1 MPNIGAFIAW
11 GIITAL
17 FIPTGWLPNET
28 LAKLV
33 GPMITYLLP
42 LLIGYTGGR
51 LVGGDRGGVV
61 GAITTMGVI
70 VGADMPMFLG
80 AMIAGPLGGWAIKHF
95 DRWVDGKIKS
105 GFEMLVNNFSAGIIG
120 MLLAILAFLGIGPL
134 VEVLSKLLAAGVH
147 VMVTNNL
154 LPLASIFVEPAKI
167 LFLNNAINHGIF
179 SPLGIQQAT
188 EAGKS
193 VFFLIEANPGPGMG
207 VLMAYMFFGRGSA
220 KQSAGGAAI
229 IARIIVR
236 DNWSGDELARRL
248 SVLSIAF
255 ITALGGGQFIGG
267 LLSQYSHWQMGFVLM
282 GATGLAILALMVT
295 LPLEA
300 GRAREP
306 RPAMAATYF
315 AILRRPGFFWPAC
328 VGGLGFATTVT
339 LQEVSPFV
347 MQQGFGLNVTAFGAL
362 GLVIGVAYFSGA
374 LTVNRTVARVGG
386 KKLMQTGSGIVALA
400 TAAILL
406 LWWSG
411 ILAGLSGMALFIALY
426 CLTIFGQAVLFPN
439 SMAMAVSDAKEYG
452 AYAMA
457 LCGFLQ
463 QCLAGVAAA
472 GAVLLE
478 HHGLWALAIALL
490 GLGGWLMVKLRM

>member
-1 MPNIGAFIAW
+1 MNKAACVKRSGLW
-11 GIITAL
+11 S
-17 FIPTGWLPNET
+17 IPARTMT
-28 LAKLV
+28 LACLLV
-33 GPMITYLLP
+33 FMAQMATTVYLPSLP
-42 LLIGYTGGR
+42 TVMREL
-51 LVGGDRGGVV
+51 
-61 GAITTMGVI
+61 TMSRR
-70 VGADMPMFLG
+70 AT
-80 AMIAGPLGGWAIKHF
+80 
-95 DRWVDGKIKS
+95 
-105 GFEMLVNNFSAGIIG
+105 E
-120 MLLAILAFLGIGPL
+120 
-134 VEVLSKLLAAGVH
+134 LSI
-147 VMVTNNL
+147 
-154 LPLASIFVEPAKI
+154 SIFVIGAALPVLFWGAAADRFGRRAPLTLS
-167 LFLNNAINHGIF
+167 LFLFIGCSGLLALCSNGAE
-179 SPLGIQQAT
+179 LLTLRALQ
-188 EAGKS
+188 
-193 VFFLIEANPGPGMG
+193 G
-207 VLMAYMFFGRGSA
+207 VG
-220 KQSAGGAAI
+220 AGGAAI

-282 GATGLAILALMVT
+282 GATGLTVLALMAT

-300 GRAREP
+300 GRARGP

-362 GLVIGVAYFSGA
+362 GLVIGIAYFSGA

-411 ILAGLSGMALFIALY
+411 VLAGLSGMAVFIALY

-490 GLGGWLMVKLRM
+490 GLAGWLMVKLRM

>member
-1 MPNIGAFIAW
+1 MTKAVCVKRSGLW
-11 GIITAL
+11 S
-17 FIPTGWLPNET
+17 IPARTMT
-28 LAKLV
+28 LACLLV
-33 GPMITYLLP
+33 FMAQMATTVYLPSLP
-42 LLIGYTGGR
+42 TVMREL
-51 LVGGDRGGVV
+51 
-61 GAITTMGVI
+61 
-70 VGADMPMFLG
+70 
-80 AMIAGPLGGWAIKHF
+80 AMSRRAT
-95 DRWVDGKIKS
+95 
-105 GFEMLVNNFSAGIIG
+105 E
-120 MLLAILAFLGIGPL
+120 
-134 VEVLSKLLAAGVH
+134 LSI
-147 VMVTNNL
+147 
-154 LPLASIFVEPAKI
+154 SIFVIGAALPV
-167 LFLNNAINHGIF
+167 LFWGA
-179 SPLGIQQAT
+179 A
-188 EAGKS
+188 ADR
-193 VFFLIEANPGPGMG
+193 
-207 VLMAYMFFGRGSA
+207 FGRRAPLTLSLLLFIGCSGLLA
-220 KQSAGGAAI
+220 LCSNGTQLLALRALQGVGAGGAAI

-282 GATGLAILALMVT
+282 GATGLAILALMAT

-300 GRAREP
+300 GRARGP

-374 LTVNRTVARVGG
+374 LAVNRTVARVGG

-439 SMAMAVSDAKEYG
+439 SMAMAVSDAKEHG

-490 GLGGWLMVKLRM
+490 GLAGWLMVKLRM

>member
-1 MPNIGAFIAW
+1 MTKAVCVKRSGLW
-11 GIITAL
+11 S
-17 FIPTGWLPNET
+17 IPARTMT
-28 LAKLV
+28 LACLLV
-33 GPMITYLLP
+33 FMAQMATTVYLPSLP
-42 LLIGYTGGR
+42 TVMREL
-51 LVGGDRGGVV
+51 
-61 GAITTMGVI
+61 
-70 VGADMPMFLG
+70 
-80 AMIAGPLGGWAIKHF
+80 AMSRRAT
-95 DRWVDGKIKS
+95 
-105 GFEMLVNNFSAGIIG
+105 E
-120 MLLAILAFLGIGPL
+120 
-134 VEVLSKLLAAGVH
+134 LSI
-147 VMVTNNL
+147 
-154 LPLASIFVEPAKI
+154 SIFVIGAALPV
-167 LFLNNAINHGIF
+167 LFWGA
-179 SPLGIQQAT
+179 A
-188 EAGKS
+188 ADR
-193 VFFLIEANPGPGMG
+193 
-207 VLMAYMFFGRGSA
+207 FGRRAPLTLSLVLFIGCSGLLA
-220 KQSAGGAAI
+220 LCSNGTQLLALRALQGVGAGGAAI

-282 GATGLAILALMVT
+282 GATGLIILALMAT

-300 GRAREP
+300 GRAGGV

-439 SMAMAVSDAKEYG
+439 SMAMAVSDAKEHG

-490 GLGGWLMVKLRM
+490 GLAGWLMVKLRM

>member
-1 MPNIGAFIAW
+1 MNKAACVKRSGLW
-11 GIITAL
+11 S
-17 FIPTGWLPNET
+17 IPARTMT
-28 LAKLV
+28 LACLLV
-33 GPMITYLLP
+33 FMAQMATTVYLPSLP
-42 LLIGYTGGR
+42 TVMREL
-51 LVGGDRGGVV
+51 
-61 GAITTMGVI
+61 
-70 VGADMPMFLG
+70 
-80 AMIAGPLGGWAIKHF
+80 AMSRRAT
-95 DRWVDGKIKS
+95 
-105 GFEMLVNNFSAGIIG
+105 E
-120 MLLAILAFLGIGPL
+120 
-134 VEVLSKLLAAGVH
+134 LSI
-147 VMVTNNL
+147 
-154 LPLASIFVEPAKI
+154 SIFVIGAALPV
-167 LFLNNAINHGIF
+167 LFWGA
-179 SPLGIQQAT
+179 A
-188 EAGKS
+188 ADR
-193 VFFLIEANPGPGMG
+193 
-207 VLMAYMFFGRGSA
+207 FGRRAPLTFSLLLFIGCSGLLA
-220 KQSAGGAAI
+220 LCSNGAQLLTLRALQGVGAGGAAI

-255 ITALGGGQFIGG
+255 ITALGGGQFVGG

-282 GATGLAILALMVT
+282 GATGLAILALMAT

-300 GRAREP
+300 GRARGP
-306 RPAMAATYF
+306 RPAMATTYF

-362 GLVIGVAYFSGA
+362 GLVIGIAYFSGA

-386 KKLMQTGSGIVALA
+386 KKLMQIGSGIVALA

-411 ILAGLSGMALFIALY
+411 ILTGLSGMALFIALY
-426 CLTIFGQAVLFPN
+426 CLAIFGQAVLFPN

>member
-1 MPNIGAFIAW
+1 MNKAACVKRSGLW
-11 GIITAL
+11 S
-17 FIPTGWLPNET
+17 IPARTMT
-28 LAKLV
+28 LACLLV
-33 GPMITYLLP
+33 FMAQMATTVYLPSLP
-42 LLIGYTGGR
+42 TVMREL
-51 LVGGDRGGVV
+51 
-61 GAITTMGVI
+61 TMSRR
-70 VGADMPMFLG
+70 AT
-80 AMIAGPLGGWAIKHF
+80 
-95 DRWVDGKIKS
+95 
-105 GFEMLVNNFSAGIIG
+105 E
-120 MLLAILAFLGIGPL
+120 
-134 VEVLSKLLAAGVH
+134 LSI
-147 VMVTNNL
+147 
-154 LPLASIFVEPAKI
+154 SIFVIGAALPVLFWGAAADRFGRRAPLTLS
-167 LFLNNAINHGIF
+167 LFLFIGCSGLLALCSNGAE
-179 SPLGIQQAT
+179 LLTLRALQ
-188 EAGKS
+188 
-193 VFFLIEANPGPGMG
+193 G
-207 VLMAYMFFGRGSA
+207 VG
-220 KQSAGGAAI
+220 AGGAAI

-282 GATGLAILALMVT
+282 AATGLTVLALMVT

-300 GRAREP
+300 GRARGP

-362 GLVIGVAYFSGA
+362 GLVIGIAYFSGA

-411 ILAGLSGMALFIALY
+411 ILAGLSGMVVFIALY

-490 GLGGWLMVKLRM
+490 GLAGWLMVKLRM

>member
-1 MPNIGAFIAW
+1 M
-11 GIITAL
+11 
-17 FIPTGWLPNET
+17 T
-28 LAKLV
+28 LACLLV
-33 GPMITYLLP
+33 FMAQMATTVYLPSLP
-42 LLIGYTGGR
+42 TVMREL
-51 LVGGDRGGVV
+51 
-61 GAITTMGVI
+61 
-70 VGADMPMFLG
+70 
-80 AMIAGPLGGWAIKHF
+80 AMSRRAT
-95 DRWVDGKIKS
+95 
-105 GFEMLVNNFSAGIIG
+105 E
-120 MLLAILAFLGIGPL
+120 
-134 VEVLSKLLAAGVH
+134 LSI
-147 VMVTNNL
+147 
-154 LPLASIFVEPAKI
+154 SIFVIGAALPVLFWGAAADRFGRRAPLTLS
-167 LFLNNAINHGIF
+167 LFLFIGCSGLLALCSNGAQ
-179 SPLGIQQAT
+179 LLALRALQ
-188 EAGKS
+188 
-193 VFFLIEANPGPGMG
+193 G
-207 VLMAYMFFGRGSA
+207 VG
-220 KQSAGGAAI
+220 AGGAAI

-255 ITALGGGQFIGG
+255 ITALGGGQFVGG

-282 GATGLAILALMVT
+282 GATGLAILALMAT

-300 GRAREP
+300 GRTRGP

-362 GLVIGVAYFSGA
+362 GLVIGIAYFSGA

-400 TAAILL
+400 TVAILL

-439 SMAMAVSDAKEYG
+439 SMAMAVSDAKEHG

-463 QCLAGVAAA
+463 QCLAGIAAA

-490 GLGGWLMVKLRM
+490 GLAGWLMVKLRM

>member
-1 MPNIGAFIAW
+1 MTKAVCVKRSCLW
-11 GIITAL
+11 S
-17 FIPTGWLPNET
+17 IPARTMT
-28 LAKLV
+28 LACLLV
-33 GPMITYLLP
+33 FMAQMATTVYLPSLP
-42 LLIGYTGGR
+42 TVMREL
-51 LVGGDRGGVV
+51 
-61 GAITTMGVI
+61 
-70 VGADMPMFLG
+70 
-80 AMIAGPLGGWAIKHF
+80 AMSRRAT
-95 DRWVDGKIKS
+95 
-105 GFEMLVNNFSAGIIG
+105 E
-120 MLLAILAFLGIGPL
+120 
-134 VEVLSKLLAAGVH
+134 LSI
-147 VMVTNNL
+147 
-154 LPLASIFVEPAKI
+154 SIFVIGAALPV
-167 LFLNNAINHGIF
+167 LFWGA
-179 SPLGIQQAT
+179 A
-188 EAGKS
+188 ADR
-193 VFFLIEANPGPGMG
+193 
-207 VLMAYMFFGRGSA
+207 FGRRAPLTLSLLLFIGCSGLLA
-220 KQSAGGAAI
+220 LCSNGTQLLALRALQGVGAGGAAI

-282 GATGLAILALMVT
+282 GATGLAILALMAT

-300 GRAREP
+300 GRARGP

-374 LTVNRTVARVGG
+374 LAVNRTVARVGG

-439 SMAMAVSDAKEYG
+439 SMAMAVSDAKEHG

-490 GLGGWLMVKLRM
+490 GLAGWLMVKLRM

>member
-1 MPNIGAFIAW
+1 M
-11 GIITAL
+11 
-17 FIPTGWLPNET
+17 T
-28 LAKLV
+28 LACLLV
-33 GPMITYLLP
+33 FMAQMATTVYLPSLP
-42 LLIGYTGGR
+42 TVMREL
-51 LVGGDRGGVV
+51 
-61 GAITTMGVI
+61 
-70 VGADMPMFLG
+70 
-80 AMIAGPLGGWAIKHF
+80 AMSRRAT
-95 DRWVDGKIKS
+95 
-105 GFEMLVNNFSAGIIG
+105 E
-120 MLLAILAFLGIGPL
+120 
-134 VEVLSKLLAAGVH
+134 LSI
-147 VMVTNNL
+147 
-154 LPLASIFVEPAKI
+154 SIFVIGAALPVLFWGAAADRFGRRAPLTLS
-167 LFLNNAINHGIF
+167 LFLFIGCSGLLALCSNGAQ
-179 SPLGIQQAT
+179 LLTLRALQ
-188 EAGKS
+188 
-193 VFFLIEANPGPGMG
+193 G
-207 VLMAYMFFGRGSA
+207 VG
-220 KQSAGGAAI
+220 AGGAAI

-267 LLSQYSHWQMGFVLM
+267 LLSQYAHWQMGFVLM
-282 GATGLAILALMVT
+282 GATGLIILVLMAT

-300 GRAREP
+300 GRAGGV

-328 VGGLGFATTVT
+328 VGGLGFATMVT

-347 MQQGFGLNVTAFGAL
+347 MQQEFGLNVTAFGAL

-374 LTVNRTVARVGG
+374 LTVNRTVAHLGG
-386 KKLMQTGSGIVALA
+386 KKLMQAGSGIVALA

-411 ILAGLSGMALFIALY
+411 VLAGLSGMALFIALY

>member
-1 MPNIGAFIAW
+1 MTKAACVKRSGLW
-11 GIITAL
+11 S
-17 FIPTGWLPNET
+17 IPARTMT
-28 LAKLV
+28 LACLLV
-33 GPMITYLLP
+33 FMAQMATTVYLPSLP
-42 LLIGYTGGR
+42 TVMREL
-51 LVGGDRGGVV
+51 
-61 GAITTMGVI
+61 
-70 VGADMPMFLG
+70 
-80 AMIAGPLGGWAIKHF
+80 AMSRRAT
-95 DRWVDGKIKS
+95 
-105 GFEMLVNNFSAGIIG
+105 E
-120 MLLAILAFLGIGPL
+120 
-134 VEVLSKLLAAGVH
+134 LSI
-147 VMVTNNL
+147 
-154 LPLASIFVEPAKI
+154 SIFVIGAALPV
-167 LFLNNAINHGIF
+167 LFWGA
-179 SPLGIQQAT
+179 A
-188 EAGKS
+188 ADR
-193 VFFLIEANPGPGMG
+193 
-207 VLMAYMFFGRGSA
+207 FGRRAPLTLSLLLFIGCSGLLA
-220 KQSAGGAAI
+220 LCSNGAQLLALRALQGVGAGGAAI

-255 ITALGGGQFIGG
+255 ITALGGGQFVGG

-282 GATGLAILALMVT
+282 GATGLAILALMAT

-300 GRAREP
+300 GRDRGP
-306 RPAMAATYF
+306 RPAMTATYF

-362 GLVIGVAYFSGA
+362 GLVIGI
-374 LTVNRTVARVGG
+374 
-386 KKLMQTGSGIVALA
+386 GIVALA
-400 TAAILL
+400 TVAILI

-490 GLGGWLMVKLRM
+490 GLAGWLMVKLRM

>member
-1 MPNIGAFIAW
+1 M
-11 GIITAL
+11 
-17 FIPTGWLPNET
+17 T
-28 LAKLV
+28 LACLLV
-33 GPMITYLLP
+33 FMAQMATTVYLPSLP
-42 LLIGYTGGR
+42 TVMREL
-51 LVGGDRGGVV
+51 
-61 GAITTMGVI
+61 
-70 VGADMPMFLG
+70 
-80 AMIAGPLGGWAIKHF
+80 AMSRRAT
-95 DRWVDGKIKS
+95 
-105 GFEMLVNNFSAGIIG
+105 E
-120 MLLAILAFLGIGPL
+120 
-134 VEVLSKLLAAGVH
+134 LSI
-147 VMVTNNL
+147 
-154 LPLASIFVEPAKI
+154 SIFVIGAALPV
-167 LFLNNAINHGIF
+167 LFWGA
-179 SPLGIQQAT
+179 A
-188 EAGKS
+188 ADR
-193 VFFLIEANPGPGMG
+193 
-207 VLMAYMFFGRGSA
+207 FGRRAPLTLSLLLFIGCSGLLA
-220 KQSAGGAAI
+220 LCSNGTQLLALRALQGVGAGGAAI

-255 ITALGGGQFIGG
+255 ITALGGGQFVGG

-300 GRAREP
+300 GRARGP

-339 LQEVSPFV
+339 LQEASPFV

-411 ILAGLSGMALFIALY
+411 ILAGLSGMAVFIALY

-439 SMAMAVSDAKEYG
+439 SMAMAVSDAKEHG

-490 GLGGWLMVKLRM
+490 GLAGWLMVKLRM

>member
-1 MPNIGAFIAW
+1 MNKAACVKRSGLW
-11 GIITAL
+11 S
-17 FIPTGWLPNET
+17 IPARTMT
-28 LAKLV
+28 LACLLV
-33 GPMITYLLP
+33 FMAQMATTVYLPSLP
-42 LLIGYTGGR
+42 TVMHEL
-51 LVGGDRGGVV
+51 
-61 GAITTMGVI
+61 
-70 VGADMPMFLG
+70 
-80 AMIAGPLGGWAIKHF
+80 AMSRRAT
-95 DRWVDGKIKS
+95 
-105 GFEMLVNNFSAGIIG
+105 E
-120 MLLAILAFLGIGPL
+120 
-134 VEVLSKLLAAGVH
+134 LSI
-147 VMVTNNL
+147 
-154 LPLASIFVEPAKI
+154 SIFVIGAALPV
-167 LFLNNAINHGIF
+167 LFWGA
-179 SPLGIQQAT
+179 A
-188 EAGKS
+188 ADR
-193 VFFLIEANPGPGMG
+193 
-207 VLMAYMFFGRGSA
+207 FGRRAPLMLSLLLFIGCSGLLA
-220 KQSAGGAAI
+220 LCSNGTQLLTLRALQGVGAGGAAI

-255 ITALGGGQFIGG
+255 ITALGGGQFVGG

-282 GATGLAILALMVT
+282 GVTGLAILALMAT

-300 GRAREP
+300 GRACGP

-328 VGGLGFATTVT
+328 AGGLGFATTVT

-362 GLVIGVAYFSGA
+362 GLVLGIAYFSGA

-406 LWWSG
+406 LWWSD
-411 ILAGLSGMALFIALY
+411 ILVGLSGMALFIALY

-463 QCLAGVAAA
+463 QSLAGVAAA

-490 GLGGWLMVKLRM
+490 GLAGWLMVKLRM

>member
-1 MPNIGAFIAW
+1 M
-11 GIITAL
+11 
-17 FIPTGWLPNET
+17 T
-28 LAKLV
+28 LACLLV
-33 GPMITYLLP
+33 FMAQMATTVYLPSLP
-42 LLIGYTGGR
+42 TVMREL
-51 LVGGDRGGVV
+51 
-61 GAITTMGVI
+61 
-70 VGADMPMFLG
+70 
-80 AMIAGPLGGWAIKHF
+80 AMSRRAT
-95 DRWVDGKIKS
+95 
-105 GFEMLVNNFSAGIIG
+105 E
-120 MLLAILAFLGIGPL
+120 
-134 VEVLSKLLAAGVH
+134 LSI
-147 VMVTNNL
+147 
-154 LPLASIFVEPAKI
+154 SIFVIGAALPV
-167 LFLNNAINHGIF
+167 LFWGA
-179 SPLGIQQAT
+179 A
-188 EAGKS
+188 ADR
-193 VFFLIEANPGPGMG
+193 
-207 VLMAYMFFGRGSA
+207 FGRRAPLTLSLLLFIGCSGLLA
-220 KQSAGGAAI
+220 LCSNGTQLLALRALQGVGAGGAAI

-255 ITALGGGQFIGG
+255 ITALGGGQFVGG

-282 GATGLAILALMVT
+282 GATGLAILALMAT

-300 GRAREP
+300 GRDRGP
-306 RPAMAATYF
+306 RPAMTATYF

-362 GLVIGVAYFSGA
+362 GLVIGIAYFSGA
-374 LTVNRTVARVGG
+374 LTVNRRVARVGG

-400 TAAILL
+400 TVAILI

-478 HHGLWALAIALL
+478 HHGLWALALAIALL
-490 GLGGWLMVKLRM
+490 GLAGWLMVKLRM

>member
-1 MPNIGAFIAW
+1 MTKAVCVKRSGLW
-11 GIITAL
+11 S
-17 FIPTGWLPNET
+17 IPARTMT
-28 LAKLV
+28 LACLLV
-33 GPMITYLLP
+33 FMAQMATTVYLPSLP
-42 LLIGYTGGR
+42 AVMREL
-51 LVGGDRGGVV
+51 
-61 GAITTMGVI
+61 
-70 VGADMPMFLG
+70 
-80 AMIAGPLGGWAIKHF
+80 AMSRRAT
-95 DRWVDGKIKS
+95 
-105 GFEMLVNNFSAGIIG
+105 E
-120 MLLAILAFLGIGPL
+120 
-134 VEVLSKLLAAGVH
+134 LSI
-147 VMVTNNL
+147 
-154 LPLASIFVEPAKI
+154 SIFVIGAALPV
-167 LFLNNAINHGIF
+167 LFWGA
-179 SPLGIQQAT
+179 A
-188 EAGKS
+188 ADR
-193 VFFLIEANPGPGMG
+193 
-207 VLMAYMFFGRGSA
+207 FGRRAPLTLSLLLFIGCSGLLA
-220 KQSAGGAAI
+220 LCSNGTQLLALRALQGVGAGGAAI

-282 GATGLAILALMVT
+282 GATGLIILALMAT

-300 GRAREP
+300 GRAGGV

>member
-1 MPNIGAFIAW
+1 MTKAVCVKRSGLW
-11 GIITAL
+11 S
-17 FIPTGWLPNET
+17 IPARTMT
-28 LAKLV
+28 LACLLV
-33 GPMITYLLP
+33 FMAQMATTVYLPSLP
-42 LLIGYTGGR
+42 TVMREL
-51 LVGGDRGGVV
+51 
-61 GAITTMGVI
+61 
-70 VGADMPMFLG
+70 
-80 AMIAGPLGGWAIKHF
+80 AMSRRAT
-95 DRWVDGKIKS
+95 
-105 GFEMLVNNFSAGIIG
+105 E
-120 MLLAILAFLGIGPL
+120 
-134 VEVLSKLLAAGVH
+134 LSI
-147 VMVTNNL
+147 
-154 LPLASIFVEPAKI
+154 SIFVIGAALPV
-167 LFLNNAINHGIF
+167 LFWGA
-179 SPLGIQQAT
+179 A
-188 EAGKS
+188 ADR
-193 VFFLIEANPGPGMG
+193 
-207 VLMAYMFFGRGSA
+207 FGRRAPLTLSLLLFIGSSGLLA
-220 KQSAGGAAI
+220 LCSNGTQLLALRALQGVGAGGAAI

-236 DNWSGDELARRL
+236 DHWSGDELARRL

-282 GATGLAILALMVT
+282 GATGLIILALMAT

-300 GRAREP
+300 GRAGGV

-439 SMAMAVSDAKEYG
+439 SMAMAVSDAKEHG

-490 GLGGWLMVKLRM
+490 GLAGWLMVKLRM

>member
-1 MPNIGAFIAW
+1 MNKAACVKRSGLW
-11 GIITAL
+11 S
-17 FIPTGWLPNET
+17 IPARTMT
-28 LAKLV
+28 LACLLV
-33 GPMITYLLP
+33 FMAQMATTVYLPSLP
-42 LLIGYTGGR
+42 TVMREL
-51 LVGGDRGGVV
+51 
-61 GAITTMGVI
+61 
-70 VGADMPMFLG
+70 
-80 AMIAGPLGGWAIKHF
+80 AMSRRAT
-95 DRWVDGKIKS
+95 
-105 GFEMLVNNFSAGIIG
+105 E
-120 MLLAILAFLGIGPL
+120 
-134 VEVLSKLLAAGVH
+134 LSI
-147 VMVTNNL
+147 
-154 LPLASIFVEPAKI
+154 SIFVIGAALPV
-167 LFLNNAINHGIF
+167 LFWGA
-179 SPLGIQQAT
+179 A
-188 EAGKS
+188 ADR
-193 VFFLIEANPGPGMG
+193 
-207 VLMAYMFFGRGSA
+207 FGRRAPLTLSLLLFIGCSGLLA
-220 KQSAGGAAI
+220 LCSNGAQLLALRALQGVGAGGAAI

-255 ITALGGGQFIGG
+255 ITALGGGQFVGG

-282 GATGLAILALMVT
+282 GATGLAILALMAT

-300 GRAREP
+300 GRDRGP
-306 RPAMAATYF
+306 RPAMTATYF

-362 GLVIGVAYFSGA
+362 GLVIGIAYFSGA

-400 TAAILL
+400 TVAILI
-406 LWWSG
+406 LWWSE
-411 ILAGLSGMALFIALY
+411 ILAGLSGMVLFIALY

-490 GLGGWLMVKLRM
+490 GLAGWLMVKLRM

>member
-1 MPNIGAFIAW
+1 MNKAACVKRSGLWP
-11 GIITAL
+11 
-17 FIPTGWLPNET
+17 IPARTMT
-28 LAKLV
+28 LACLLV
-33 GPMITYLLP
+33 FMAQMATTVYLPSLP
-42 LLIGYTGGR
+42 TVMHEL
-51 LVGGDRGGVV
+51 
-61 GAITTMGVI
+61 
-70 VGADMPMFLG
+70 
-80 AMIAGPLGGWAIKHF
+80 AMSRRAT
-95 DRWVDGKIKS
+95 
-105 GFEMLVNNFSAGIIG
+105 E
-120 MLLAILAFLGIGPL
+120 
-134 VEVLSKLLAAGVH
+134 LSI
-147 VMVTNNL
+147 
-154 LPLASIFVEPAKI
+154 SIFVIGAALPV
-167 LFLNNAINHGIF
+167 LFWGA
-179 SPLGIQQAT
+179 A
-188 EAGKS
+188 ADR
-193 VFFLIEANPGPGMG
+193 
-207 VLMAYMFFGRGSA
+207 FGRRAPLMLSLLLFIGCSGLLA
-220 KQSAGGAAI
+220 LCSNGTQLLTLRALQGVGAGGAAI

-255 ITALGGGQFIGG
+255 ITALGGGQFVGG

-282 GATGLAILALMVT
+282 GVTGLAILALMAT

-300 GRAREP
+300 GRACGP

-315 AILRRPGFFWPAC
+315 AILRRPGFFWPTCA
-328 VGGLGFATTVT
+328 GGLGFATTVM

-362 GLVIGVAYFSGA
+362 GLVLGIAYFSGA

-406 LWWSG
+406 LWWSD

-463 QCLAGVAAA
+463 QSLAGVAAA

-490 GLGGWLMVKLRM
+490 GLAGWLMVKLRM

>member
-1 MPNIGAFIAW
+1 MTKAVCVKRSGLW
-11 GIITAL
+11 S
-17 FIPTGWLPNET
+17 IPARTMT
-28 LAKLV
+28 LACLLV
-33 GPMITYLLP
+33 FMAQMATTVYLPSLP
-42 LLIGYTGGR
+42 TVMREL
-51 LVGGDRGGVV
+51 
-61 GAITTMGVI
+61 
-70 VGADMPMFLG
+70 
-80 AMIAGPLGGWAIKHF
+80 AMSRRAT
-95 DRWVDGKIKS
+95 
-105 GFEMLVNNFSAGIIG
+105 E
-120 MLLAILAFLGIGPL
+120 
-134 VEVLSKLLAAGVH
+134 LSI
-147 VMVTNNL
+147 
-154 LPLASIFVEPAKI
+154 SIFVIGAALPV
-167 LFLNNAINHGIF
+167 LFWGA
-179 SPLGIQQAT
+179 A
-188 EAGKS
+188 ADR
-193 VFFLIEANPGPGMG
+193 
-207 VLMAYMFFGRGSA
+207 FGRRAPLTLSLLFFIGCSGLLA
-220 KQSAGGAAI
+220 LCSNGTQLLALRALQGVGAGGAAI

-255 ITALGGGQFIGG
+255 ITALSGGQFIGG

-282 GATGLAILALMVT
+282 GATGLAILALMAT

-306 RPAMAATYF
+306 RPAMATTYF

-400 TAAILL
+400 TVAILL

-411 ILAGLSGMALFIALY
+411 ILAGLSGMTLFIALY

-439 SMAMAVSDAKEYG
+439 SMAMAVSDAKEHG

-490 GLGGWLMVKLRM
+490 GLAGWLMVKLRM

>member
-1 MPNIGAFIAW
+1 MTKAVCVKRSGLW
-11 GIITAL
+11 S
-17 FIPTGWLPNET
+17 IPARTMT
-28 LAKLV
+28 LACLLV
-33 GPMITYLLP
+33 FMAQMATTVYLPSLP
-42 LLIGYTGGR
+42 TVMREL
-51 LVGGDRGGVV
+51 
-61 GAITTMGVI
+61 
-70 VGADMPMFLG
+70 
-80 AMIAGPLGGWAIKHF
+80 AMSRRAT
-95 DRWVDGKIKS
+95 
-105 GFEMLVNNFSAGIIG
+105 E
-120 MLLAILAFLGIGPL
+120 
-134 VEVLSKLLAAGVH
+134 LSI
-147 VMVTNNL
+147 
-154 LPLASIFVEPAKI
+154 SIFVIGAALPV
-167 LFLNNAINHGIF
+167 LFWGA
-179 SPLGIQQAT
+179 A
-188 EAGKS
+188 ADR
-193 VFFLIEANPGPGMG
+193 
-207 VLMAYMFFGRGSA
+207 FGRRAPLTLSLLLFIGCSGLLA
-220 KQSAGGAAI
+220 LCSNGTQLLALRALQGVGAGGAAI

-282 GATGLAILALMVT
+282 GATGLIILALMVT

-300 GRAREP
+300 GRAGGV

-386 KKLMQTGSGIVALA
+386 EKLMQTGSGIVALA

-439 SMAMAVSDAKEYG
+439 SMAMAVSDAKEHG

-490 GLGGWLMVKLRM
+490 GLAGWLMVKLRM

>member
-1 MPNIGAFIAW
+1 M
-11 GIITAL
+11 
-17 FIPTGWLPNET
+17 T
-28 LAKLV
+28 LACLLV
-33 GPMITYLLP
+33 FMAQMATTVYLPSLP
-42 LLIGYTGGR
+42 TVMREL
-51 LVGGDRGGVV
+51 
-61 GAITTMGVI
+61 
-70 VGADMPMFLG
+70 
-80 AMIAGPLGGWAIKHF
+80 AMSRRAT
-95 DRWVDGKIKS
+95 
-105 GFEMLVNNFSAGIIG
+105 E
-120 MLLAILAFLGIGPL
+120 
-134 VEVLSKLLAAGVH
+134 LSI
-147 VMVTNNL
+147 
-154 LPLASIFVEPAKI
+154 SIFVIGAALPV
-167 LFLNNAINHGIF
+167 LFWGA
-179 SPLGIQQAT
+179 A
-188 EAGKS
+188 ADR
-193 VFFLIEANPGPGMG
+193 
-207 VLMAYMFFGRGSA
+207 FGRRAPLTLSLLLFIGCSGLLA
-220 KQSAGGAAI
+220 LCSNGAQLLALRALQGVGAGGAAI

-255 ITALGGGQFIGG
+255 ITALGGGQFVGG

-282 GATGLAILALMVT
+282 GATGLAILALMAT

-300 GRAREP
+300 GRDRGP
-306 RPAMAATYF
+306 RPAMTATYF
-315 AILRRPGFFWPAC
+315 AILQRPGFFWPAC

-362 GLVIGVAYFSGA
+362 GLVIGIAYFSGA

-400 TAAILL
+400 TVTILI

-478 HHGLWALAIALL
+478 HHGLWALAIAVL
-490 GLGGWLMVKLRM
+490 GLAGWLMVKLRM

>member
-1 MPNIGAFIAW
+1 MTKAVCVKRSGLW
-11 GIITAL
+11 S
-17 FIPTGWLPNET
+17 IPARTMT
-28 LAKLV
+28 LACLLV
-33 GPMITYLLP
+33 FMAQMATTVYLPSLP
-42 LLIGYTGGR
+42 TVMREL
-51 LVGGDRGGVV
+51 
-61 GAITTMGVI
+61 
-70 VGADMPMFLG
+70 
-80 AMIAGPLGGWAIKHF
+80 AMSRRAT
-95 DRWVDGKIKS
+95 
-105 GFEMLVNNFSAGIIG
+105 E
-120 MLLAILAFLGIGPL
+120 
-134 VEVLSKLLAAGVH
+134 LSI
-147 VMVTNNL
+147 
-154 LPLASIFVEPAKI
+154 SIFVIGATLPV
-167 LFLNNAINHGIF
+167 LFWGA
-179 SPLGIQQAT
+179 A
-188 EAGKS
+188 
-193 VFFLIEANPGPGMG
+193 VDR
-207 VLMAYMFFGRGSA
+207 FGRRAPLTLSLLLFIGCSGLLA
-220 KQSAGGAAI
+220 LCSNGAELLTLRALQGVGAGGAAI

-255 ITALGGGQFIGG
+255 ITALGGGQFVGG

-282 GATGLAILALMVT
+282 GATGLAILALMAT

-300 GRAREP
+300 GRARGP

-439 SMAMAVSDAKEYG
+439 SMAMAVSDAKEHG

-490 GLGGWLMVKLRM
+490 GLAGWLMVKLRM

>member
-1 MPNIGAFIAW
+1 M
-11 GIITAL
+11 
-17 FIPTGWLPNET
+17 T
-28 LAKLV
+28 LACLLV
-33 GPMITYLLP
+33 FMAQMATTVYLPSLP
-42 LLIGYTGGR
+42 AVMREL
-51 LVGGDRGGVV
+51 
-61 GAITTMGVI
+61 
-70 VGADMPMFLG
+70 
-80 AMIAGPLGGWAIKHF
+80 AMSRRAT
-95 DRWVDGKIKS
+95 
-105 GFEMLVNNFSAGIIG
+105 E
-120 MLLAILAFLGIGPL
+120 
-134 VEVLSKLLAAGVH
+134 LSI
-147 VMVTNNL
+147 
-154 LPLASIFVEPAKI
+154 SIFVIGAALPV
-167 LFLNNAINHGIF
+167 LFWGA
-179 SPLGIQQAT
+179 A
-188 EAGKS
+188 ADR
-193 VFFLIEANPGPGMG
+193 
-207 VLMAYMFFGRGSA
+207 FGRRAPLTLSLLLFIGCSGLLA
-220 KQSAGGAAI
+220 LCSNGTQLLALRALQGVGAGGAAI

-282 GATGLAILALMVT
+282 GATGLIILALMAT

-300 GRAREP
+300 GRAGGV

>member
-1 MPNIGAFIAW
+1 MNKAACVKRGGLW
-11 GIITAL
+11 S
-17 FIPTGWLPNET
+17 IPARTMT
-28 LAKLV
+28 LACLLV
-33 GPMITYLLP
+33 FMAQMATTVYLPSLP
-42 LLIGYTGGR
+42 TVMREL
-51 LVGGDRGGVV
+51 
-61 GAITTMGVI
+61 
-70 VGADMPMFLG
+70 
-80 AMIAGPLGGWAIKHF
+80 AMSRRAT
-95 DRWVDGKIKS
+95 
-105 GFEMLVNNFSAGIIG
+105 E
-120 MLLAILAFLGIGPL
+120 
-134 VEVLSKLLAAGVH
+134 LSI
-147 VMVTNNL
+147 
-154 LPLASIFVEPAKI
+154 SIFVIGAALPVLFWGAAADRFGRRAPLTLS
-167 LFLNNAINHGIF
+167 LFLFIGCSGLLALCSNGAQ
-179 SPLGIQQAT
+179 LLTLRALQ
-188 EAGKS
+188 
-193 VFFLIEANPGPGMG
+193 G
-207 VLMAYMFFGRGSA
+207 VG
-220 KQSAGGAAI
+220 AGGAAI

-255 ITALGGGQFIGG
+255 ITALGGGQFVGG

-282 GATGLAILALMVT
+282 GATGLAILALMAT

-300 GRAREP
+300 GRARGP

-315 AILRRPGFFWPAC
+315 TILRRPGFFWPAC

-362 GLVIGVAYFSGA
+362 GLVIGIAYFSGA

-400 TAAILL
+400 TAAILI

>member
-1 MPNIGAFIAW
+1 MTKAVCVKRSGLW
-11 GIITAL
+11 S
-17 FIPTGWLPNET
+17 IPARTMT
-28 LAKLV
+28 LACLLV
-33 GPMITYLLP
+33 FMAQMATTVYLPSLP
-42 LLIGYTGGR
+42 TVMCEL
-51 LVGGDRGGVV
+51 
-61 GAITTMGVI
+61 
-70 VGADMPMFLG
+70 
-80 AMIAGPLGGWAIKHF
+80 AMSRRAT
-95 DRWVDGKIKS
+95 
-105 GFEMLVNNFSAGIIG
+105 E
-120 MLLAILAFLGIGPL
+120 
-134 VEVLSKLLAAGVH
+134 LSI
-147 VMVTNNL
+147 
-154 LPLASIFVEPAKI
+154 SIFVIGAALPV
-167 LFLNNAINHGIF
+167 LFWGA
-179 SPLGIQQAT
+179 A
-188 EAGKS
+188 ADR
-193 VFFLIEANPGPGMG
+193 
-207 VLMAYMFFGRGSA
+207 FGRRAPLTLSLLLFIGSSGLLA
-220 KQSAGGAAI
+220 LCSNGAELLTLRALQGVGAGGAAI

-282 GATGLAILALMVT
+282 GATGLAILALMAT

-300 GRAREP
+300 GRAGDV

>member
-1 MPNIGAFIAW
+1 MTKAVCVKRSGLW
-11 GIITAL
+11 S
-17 FIPTGWLPNET
+17 IPARTMT
-28 LAKLV
+28 LACLLV
-33 GPMITYLLP
+33 FMAQMATTVYLPSLP
-42 LLIGYTGGR
+42 TVMREL
-51 LVGGDRGGVV
+51 
-61 GAITTMGVI
+61 
-70 VGADMPMFLG
+70 
-80 AMIAGPLGGWAIKHF
+80 AMSRRAT
-95 DRWVDGKIKS
+95 
-105 GFEMLVNNFSAGIIG
+105 E
-120 MLLAILAFLGIGPL
+120 
-134 VEVLSKLLAAGVH
+134 LSI
-147 VMVTNNL
+147 
-154 LPLASIFVEPAKI
+154 SIFVIGAVLPV
-167 LFLNNAINHGIF
+167 LFWGA
-179 SPLGIQQAT
+179 A
-188 EAGKS
+188 ADR
-193 VFFLIEANPGPGMG
+193 
-207 VLMAYMFFGRGSA
+207 FGRRAPLTLSLLLFIGSSGLLA
-220 KQSAGGAAI
+220 LCSNGTQLLALRALQGVGAGGAAI

-236 DNWSGDELARRL
+236 DHWSGDELARRL

-282 GATGLAILALMVT
+282 GATGLIILALMAT

-300 GRAREP
+300 GRAGGV

-439 SMAMAVSDAKEYG
+439 SMAMAVSDAKEHG

-490 GLGGWLMVKLRM
+490 GLAGWLMVKLRI

>member
-1 MPNIGAFIAW
+1 MTKAVCVKRSGLW
-11 GIITAL
+11 S
-17 FIPTGWLPNET
+17 IPARTMT
-28 LAKLV
+28 LACLLV
-33 GPMITYLLP
+33 FMAQMATTVYLPSLP
-42 LLIGYTGGR
+42 TVMREL
-51 LVGGDRGGVV
+51 
-61 GAITTMGVI
+61 
-70 VGADMPMFLG
+70 
-80 AMIAGPLGGWAIKHF
+80 AMSRRAT
-95 DRWVDGKIKS
+95 
-105 GFEMLVNNFSAGIIG
+105 E
-120 MLLAILAFLGIGPL
+120 
-134 VEVLSKLLAAGVH
+134 LSI
-147 VMVTNNL
+147 
-154 LPLASIFVEPAKI
+154 SIFVIGAALPV
-167 LFLNNAINHGIF
+167 LFWGA
-179 SPLGIQQAT
+179 A
-188 EAGKS
+188 ADR
-193 VFFLIEANPGPGMG
+193 
-207 VLMAYMFFGRGSA
+207 FGRRAPLTLSLLLFIGSSGLLA
-220 KQSAGGAAI
+220 LCSNGAELLTLRALQGVGAGGAAI

-282 GATGLAILALMVT
+282 GATGLAILALMAT

-300 GRAREP
+300 GRARGP

-400 TAAILL
+400 TVAILL

-439 SMAMAVSDAKEYG
+439 SMAMAVSDAKEHG

-490 GLGGWLMVKLRM
+490 GLAGWLMVKLRM

>member
-1 MPNIGAFIAW
+1 M
-11 GIITAL
+11 
-17 FIPTGWLPNET
+17 T
-28 LAKLV
+28 LACLLV
-33 GPMITYLLP
+33 FMAQMATTVYLPSLP
-42 LLIGYTGGR
+42 TVMREL
-51 LVGGDRGGVV
+51 
-61 GAITTMGVI
+61 
-70 VGADMPMFLG
+70 
-80 AMIAGPLGGWAIKHF
+80 AMSRRAT
-95 DRWVDGKIKS
+95 
-105 GFEMLVNNFSAGIIG
+105 E
-120 MLLAILAFLGIGPL
+120 
-134 VEVLSKLLAAGVH
+134 LSI
-147 VMVTNNL
+147 
-154 LPLASIFVEPAKI
+154 SIFVIGAALPVLFWGAAADRFGRRAPLTLS
-167 LFLNNAINHGIF
+167 LFLFIGCSGLLALCSNGTQLLA
-179 SPLGIQQAT
+179 LRVLQ
-188 EAGKS
+188 
-193 VFFLIEANPGPGMG
+193 G
-207 VLMAYMFFGRGSA
+207 VG
-220 KQSAGGAAI
+220 AGGAAI

-282 GATGLAILALMVT
+282 GATGLAILALMAT
-295 LPLEA
+295 LPLEG
-300 GRAREP
+300 GRTRGP

-374 LTVNRTVARVGG
+374 LTVNRTVARLGG
-386 KKLMQTGSGIVALA
+386 KKLMQAGSGIVALA

-411 ILAGLSGMALFIALY
+411 VLAGLSGMALFIALY

>member
-1 MPNIGAFIAW
+1 MTKAVCVKRSGLW
-11 GIITAL
+11 S
-17 FIPTGWLPNET
+17 IPARTMT
-28 LAKLV
+28 LACLLV
-33 GPMITYLLP
+33 FMAQMATTVYLPSLP
-42 LLIGYTGGR
+42 TVMREL
-51 LVGGDRGGVV
+51 
-61 GAITTMGVI
+61 
-70 VGADMPMFLG
+70 
-80 AMIAGPLGGWAIKHF
+80 AMSRRAT
-95 DRWVDGKIKS
+95 
-105 GFEMLVNNFSAGIIG
+105 E
-120 MLLAILAFLGIGPL
+120 
-134 VEVLSKLLAAGVH
+134 LSI
-147 VMVTNNL
+147 
-154 LPLASIFVEPAKI
+154 SIFVIGAALPVLFWGAAADRFGRRVPLTLS
-167 LFLNNAINHGIF
+167 LFLFIGCSGLLALCSNGTQLLA
-179 SPLGIQQAT
+179 LRALQ
-188 EAGKS
+188 
-193 VFFLIEANPGPGMG
+193 G
-207 VLMAYMFFGRGSA
+207 VG
-220 KQSAGGAAI
+220 AGGAAI